1 MVEPS
6 LFPPAKEYTTTEAVA
21 LVTFVGIIIIGIVI
35 GNLLVILAIFRDPT
49 LKNVQNRFIGEYALQ
64 VLFNYQII
72 QKTNLKYLKL
82 SENSKWVRYKKKSN
96 VNIPFLEIDFFVLSP

>member
-35 GNLLVILAIFRDPT
+35 GNLLVILAIFRDPN

-64 VLFNYQII
+64 VYPLSVFNYQII

-82 SENSKWVRYKKKSN
+82 SENSKWVKYTKKYH
-96 VNIPFLEIDFFVLSP
+96 